1 MSIKNMPV
9 VPLRGLTVF
18 PNMVIS
24 FPIGRKLSLDAV
36 EASHDNDDMIFL
48 ITQKDSEENEP
59 TEDGLAQVGTVCK
72 IKQVLKL
79 PANVTHIIVEDDRS
93 IAR

>member
-36 EASHDNDDMIFL
+36 EAAHDNDDMIFL
-48 ITQKDSEENEP
+48 VTQKDSEESEP
-59 TEDGLAQVGTVCK
+59 TEDSLAQVGTVMQNK
-72 IKQVLKL
+72 
-79 PANVTHIIVEDDRS
+79 AGS
-93 IAR
+93 